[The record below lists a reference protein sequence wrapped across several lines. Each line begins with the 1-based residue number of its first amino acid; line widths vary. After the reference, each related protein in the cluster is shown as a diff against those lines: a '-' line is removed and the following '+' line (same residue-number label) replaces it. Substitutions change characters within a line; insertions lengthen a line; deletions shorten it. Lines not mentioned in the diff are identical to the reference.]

1 MKNILGLDLGSNS
14 IGWAIVKALK
24 NEDGKE
30 ILQSIDLAGSRI
42 IPMDQATLGNFENGN
57 SVSQTRERTGYRS
70 ARRLRERYLLRRERL
85 LRVLNCMGFLPEHYS
100 QNIDKYG
107 KFFLDNEVKLSW
119 KKDKMG
125 KNEFIFL
132 DSFNEMLE
140 DFRHSQPQ
148 LLLDGRKVPYD

>member
-57 SVSQTRERTGYRS
+57 SVSQTRERTGYR
-70 ARRLRERYLLRRERL
+70 RI
-85 LRVLNCMGFLPEHYS
+85 VWDFC
-100 QNIDKYG
+100 QNIILKILINMVNS
-107 KFFLDNEVKLSW
+107 FLI
-119 KKDKMG
+119 M
-125 KNEFIFL
+125 
-132 DSFNEMLE
+132 
-140 DFRHSQPQ
+140 R
-148 LLLDGRKVPYD
+148 

>member
-57 SVSQTRERTGYRS
+57 SVSQTRAEFN
-70 ARRLRERYLLRRERL
+70 LQ
-85 LRVLNCMGFLPEHYS
+85 MQ
-100 QNIDKYG
+100 QNSD
-107 KFFLDNEVKLSW
+107 
-119 KKDKMG
+119 
-125 KNEFIFL
+125 
-132 DSFNEMLE
+132 
-140 DFRHSQPQ
+140 
-148 LLLDGRKVPYD
+148 